1 MENENKKVVFSAL
14 KPTGDLTI
22 GNYIGALKNMVNMV
36 DEYDCYYAV
45 ADLHALTVENAPADL
60 RRRTYDFMAFFLAIG
75 SIPTSVPCSCKAT
88 FPSTPSSAGCS
99 TATRSSAKV
108 SV

>member
-36 DEYDCYYAV
+36 DNMWQN
-45 ADLHALTVENAPADL
+45 L
-60 RRRTYDFMAFFLAIG
+60 
-75 SIPTSVPCSCKAT
+75 
-88 FPSTPSSAGCS
+88 
-99 TATRSSAKV
+99 
-108 SV
+108 